1 VFLNISLRM
10 YITHPQPNPTY
21 DMMNPSLAESNS
33 WVPPNIPLVCVL
45 QGQRRIDFDGF
56 LSALFRI
63 AEKKGQALEEVVSHI
78 LNAGGPT
85 VKCTKTDYVKF
96 HDDKSTYTGV
106 YSRGGPTNVDPSKDL
121 SSLLDRS
128 EADVRGVKKRGS
140 YTGGEGLLS
149 KGSTPSRQG
158 SGMSQISTES
168 RGNSDVFSSSR
179 PSSRRESYAGEPV

>member
-1 VFLNISLRM
+1 M
-10 YITHPQPNPTY
+10 
-21 DMMNPSLAESNS
+21 AEKHTQDTIFGQSRA
-33 WVPPNIPLVCVL
+33 VL
-45 QGQRRIDFDGF
+45 QGQRRITFDGF

-140 YTGGEGLLS
+140 STGGGGSLLAR
-149 KGSTPSRQG
+149 GGAPSRQG
-158 SGMSQISTES
+158 SGMSQLSAES
-168 RGNSDVFSSSR
+168 RGTSEVFSSTR
-179 PSSRRESYAGEPV
+179 PSSRRESYAGGILNRVGAYDEGWSPYNSSRQ

>member
-1 VFLNISLRM
+1 MS
-10 YITHPQPNPTY
+10 PTGTI
-21 DMMNPSLAESNS
+21 L
-33 WVPPNIPLVCVL
+33 L
-45 QGQRRIDFDGF
+45 QGQRRINFDGF

-63 AEKKGQALEEVVSHI
+63 AEKKGQPLEEVVSHI

-128 EADVRGVKKRGS
+128 EADVRGRKKRGS
-140 YTGGEGLLS
+140 FTGDDVPLS
-149 KGSTPSRQG
+149 ARGPAPSRQA
-158 SGMSQISTES
+158 SGMSLLSAET
-168 RGNSDVFSSSR
+168 RGTSEVFSSSR
-179 PSSRRESYAGEPV
+179 PNSRRESYAGGVCLACCRL